1 MSVQIRVQKNES
13 FWETAYSAKS
23 DGFRGIW
30 PFWKRLTFQK
40 SKNCANPSQMIKNHD
55 QSPKQY
61 DIRCSGGCRTHQKC
75 KNRPKMDFQKIFK
88 SQKITYKKKKTEV
101 QKSAKKGL
109 KKCWKVY
116 DIWYIIYN
124 KWYKIYNIIYIIY
137 NRYNISLIYLFL
149 GCLGGSK
156 TPSSA
161 IFGLFWVK
169 WPFFWAIFAFPW
181 PPLTPLSLFSTSNN
195 LV

>member
-88 SQKITYKKKKTEV
+88 SQEITYKMKK
-101 QKSAKKGL
+101 SIL
-109 KKCWKVY
+109 Y
-116 DIWYIIYN
+116 MIYN
-124 KWYKIYNIIYIIY
+124 IKYIIYNIIYIIY
-137 NRYNISLIYLFL
+137 I
-149 GCLGGSK
+149 
-156 TPSSA
+156 
-161 IFGLFWVK
+161 IFGMFGEFNFCNFWNPSHK
-169 WPFFWAIFAFPW
+169 RCLLA
-181 PPLTPLSLFSTSNN
+181 L
-195 LV
+195 